1 LKLTTKEEIIL
12 AYQLM
17 LGREPESEA
26 VVNNLCQTAHSPEQ
40 IRNVFIKSPEFVKS
54 MSELVGKPQAVRQRH
69 PYTLPK
75 IPVETTVSEEVLA
88 GMFAR
93 IQTQWEHLGQTEP
106 YWSVVTQPQYY
117 QSEFEA
123 HRDEFY
129 ISGSYTQQVF
139 VATLKRCGIN
149 PASLHTCLEV
159 GCGVGRMTEHLAK
172 VFEQV
177 IATDISGQ
185 HLQIAKAHLQTKALH
200 NVELVHWQQ
209 TEQLKQLPRV
219 DAILSVIT
227 LQHNPP
233 PLLAWL
239 LSQLLDC
246 LNPGG
251 VSFIQIPSYRAG
263 YLFEVERYMNSTP
276 PNTLEM
282 HFLPQQAVF
291 QIIQASGCLC
301 LEVREDGMVGD
312 ESNMLSN
319 TYVIQK
325 T

>member
-1 LKLTTKEEIIL
+1 MTL

-17 LGREPESEA
+17 LGRDPENET
-26 VVNNLCQTAHSPEQ
+26 VVNNLCQTTHSPAQ
-40 IRNVFIKSPEFVKS
+40 MRDVFIKSPEFVKS
-54 MSELVGKPQAVRQRH
+54 MSELVGKPQHVRQRH

-75 IPVETTVSEEVLA
+75 IPVETVVSDDVLA
-88 GMFAR
+88 SMFAR
-93 IQTQWEHLGQTEP
+93 IQAEWEHLGQTEP

-129 ISGSYTQQVF
+129 ISGSHTQLVF

-149 PASLHTCLEV
+149 PASLNTCLEV
-159 GCGVGRMTEHLAK
+159 GCGVGRVTGHLAK
-172 VFEQV
+172 IFEKV
-177 IATDISGQ
+177 IAADISGQ
-185 HLQIAKAHLQTKALH
+185 HLQIAQQHLQAKGVH

-209 TEQLKQLPRV
+209 VEQIKQLPKV
-219 DAILSVIT
+219 DAVISVIT

-233 PLLAWL
+233 PVMAWL

-251 VSFIQIPSYRAG
+251 VAYIQIPSYRSG
-263 YLFEVERYMNSTP
+263 YLFEVERYIHSTP

-282 HFLPQQAVF
+282 HFLPQQEVF
-291 QIIQASGCLC
+291 KIIQASGCMC

-312 ESNMLSN
+312 EDKMLSN
-319 TYVIQK
+319 SYVIQK
-325 T
+325 N

>member
-1 LKLTTKEEIIL
+1 MTTKEEVIL

-26 VVNNLCQTAHSPEQ
+26 VVNNLCQTAHSPSQ
-40 IRNVFIKSPEFVKS
+40 IRDVFIKSPEFVKS

-75 IPVETTVSEEVLA
+75 IPVETRVTDELLSK
-88 GMFAR
+88 MFER
-93 IQTQWEHLGQTEP
+93 IQTEWEHLGETEP

-117 QSEFEA
+117 LREFEK

-129 ISGSYTQQVF
+129 VSGSYSSLIF
-139 VATLKRCGIN
+139 VAALKRCGVN
-149 PASLHTCLEV
+149 PAKLHTCLEV
-159 GCGVGRMTEHLAK
+159 GCGVGRVTEHLVK
-172 VFEQV
+172 VFAQV
-177 IATDISGQ
+177 IATDISDHHIQ
-185 HLQIAKAHLQTKALH
+185 IAQVHLQAKAAD
-200 NVELVHWQQ
+200 NVELVHWQSI
-209 TEQLKQLPRV
+209 EQLRHLPQV
-219 DAILSVIT
+219 DAVFSVIT

-233 PLLAWL
+233 PVMAWMA
-239 LSQLLDC
+239 SQLLAC

-251 VSFIQIPSYRAG
+251 VAYLQIPSYRAG